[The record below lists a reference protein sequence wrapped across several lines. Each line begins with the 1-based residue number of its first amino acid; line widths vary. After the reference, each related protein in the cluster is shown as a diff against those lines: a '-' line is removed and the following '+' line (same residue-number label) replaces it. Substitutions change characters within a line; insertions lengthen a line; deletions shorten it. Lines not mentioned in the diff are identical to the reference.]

1 MADFPDYFRRNV
13 DLRIESNAPVYSSES
28 KSLIVKKRKM
38 PAQRWEFGMSGYV
51 LSDNYNRFDAFLF
64 GLNGSFETFTIR
76 IPTHNTAPANVISS
90 TLIDAAVKGTNTV
103 YAVRDVNLPE
113 TEAGFFVRFTGSTK
127 VYMVTA
133 IEKVTQGGQ
142 LADKLT
148 VFPQL
153 TTDYSAGAVVD
164 YQPEFT
170 VRLKDNLIS
179 GTMSA
184 NFRFKVYNLAMEEAL

>member
-1 MADFPDYFRRNV
+1 
-13 DLRIESNAPVYSSES
+13 
-28 KSLIVKKRKM
+28 M

-64 GLNGSFETFTIR
+64 SLNGSFETFTMR

-90 TLIDAAVKGTNTV
+90 TLIDAAAKGTNTV

-113 TEAGFFVRFTGSTK
+113 AEAGFFVRFTGSTK

-153 TTDYSAGAVVD
+153 ITDYSSGAVVD